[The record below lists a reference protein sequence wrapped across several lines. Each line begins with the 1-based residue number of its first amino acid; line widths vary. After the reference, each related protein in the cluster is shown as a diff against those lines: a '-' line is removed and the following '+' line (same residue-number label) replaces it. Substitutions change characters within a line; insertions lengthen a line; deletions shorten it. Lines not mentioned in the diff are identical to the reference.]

1 MVPTW
6 GLRKVIGER
15 TIRLTIFLSVSI
27 NQLVLE
33 WCLLTMTLW
42 VLVTLG
48 MKAFFVPIAKVVTA
62 DKGIINAPSALI
74 ESKTSYA
81 LLE

>member
-1 MVPTW
+1 MT
-6 GLRKVIGER
+6 
-15 TIRLTIFLSVSI
+15 RL
-27 NQLVLE
+27 
-33 WCLLTMTLW
+33 

-48 MKAFFVPIAKVVTA
+48 MKAFFVQIAKAVTA